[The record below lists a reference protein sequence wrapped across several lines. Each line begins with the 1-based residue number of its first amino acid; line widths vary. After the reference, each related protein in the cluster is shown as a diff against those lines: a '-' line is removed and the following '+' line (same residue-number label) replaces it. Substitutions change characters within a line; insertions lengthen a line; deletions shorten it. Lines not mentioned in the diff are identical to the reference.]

1 MTNLVS
7 NFTSTGSKLFYHQEA
22 MQALRDGSGKPIHAW
37 LAAHD
42 ICNHRCSFCSVGERA
57 GDVLSFNV
65 IKPYFETLTEL
76 GLKAVTLSG
85 GGNSILYK
93 CQETGADFNDL
104 VDFLYGL
111 GLQIGVITNGMP
123 LKEYGEFNDKW
134 YGKDLGGI
142 TTRVRKSW
150 RSVNPST
157 LDKMTWCRISMSGID
172 HNHKEQEVFVPDFDP
187 SKTTLGFSWI
197 MSDSYEEPTHKHGWV
212 STPEDTRGF
221 KREVHVGMANDIRPW
236 PPCPQCGSREYGWY
250 AEQAGI
256 RHCPYCSTKFTQDG
270 RRVILATDRLPFIEE
285 KIRGYVEKH
294 KPGYV
299 RLLSNCLQPDLI
311 PERHRM
317 LTEMAA
323 RIDPQIVFSQ
333 NKPPRQPGK
342 CWKVLP
348 HPCLNADGWVY
359 PCDSVVLNRD
369 ANHQFGSKWRICKAE
384 QVRELYQNPKA
395 FNMPDGICPG
405 CVFADQVDLIGQI
418 VAGME
423 TPMPAEAGE
432 HVNFV

>member
-1 MTNLVS
+1 MSELVS

-42 ICNHRCSFCSVGERA
+42 ICNHKCSFCSVGERA

-65 IKPYFETLTEL
+65 IKPYFETLTSL

-93 CQETGADFNDL
+93 CRETGADFNDL
-104 VDFLYGL
+104 VDFLHGL

-123 LKEYGEFNDKW
+123 LGTYPWAEAEHN
-134 YGKDLGGI
+134 I
-142 TTRVRKSW
+142 RKSW
-150 RSVNPST
+150 RSVSPST

-172 HNHKEQEVFVPDFDP
+172 HNHREQEVFVPDFDP

-212 STPEDTRGF
+212 STPEDIKWTEEELVTLKQHEMGKTNELPAR
-221 KREVHVGMANDIRPW
+221 KVV
-236 PPCPQCGSREYGWY
+236 
-250 AEQAGI
+250 
-256 RHCPYCSTKFTQDG
+256 
-270 RRVILATDRLPFIEE
+270 LATDRLPFIEE

-311 PERHRM
+311 PVRHKM

-323 RIDPQIVFSQ
+323 RINPQVVFSQ

-369 ANHQFGSKWRICKAE
+369 ANHQFGSKWRICPAA
-384 QVRELYQNPKA
+384 QIGELYANPKA

-418 VAGME
+418 VGGME
-423 TPMPAEAGE
+423 TPMPTEPGE